1 MKPEHQNFLTFLWF
15 KDNDPSKEIVE
26 NKMTVHRFGN
36 GPSPVIATFGLR
48 KTAENGEE
56 KYGTEAKEFVFRNF
70 YVDDGLA
77 SCPTEDKAI
86 CLLRNARAMLATAN
100 IRLHKVVSNSVPV
113 MEAFPLED
121 RAKSVTD
128 LDLRHDILLTQ
139 RSLGVH
145 WDIQKDRFT
154 FHISLQEKPFIRGGV
169 LSVVNSVYYP
179 LGLTC
184 AVILEGKLILQELVT
199 MGKKASGTDYLGW
212 DDPLSENMDRRWSRW
227 RYALPHLENVSVPH
241 CYHPEG
247 FGHIIRREIHTFSDA
262 STEAI
267 GAVVYLREINKGG
280 NVSVLLLFGCSKVA
294 PTKTTS
300 IPRLELCGALLS
312 IQAVRM
318 MRKELDVK
326 VDEEVYYSDSKVV
339 FG

>member
-1 MKPEHQNFLTFLWF
+1 MFHLFHVNPKHQNFLTFLWF

-86 CLLRNARAMLATAN
+86 CLLRNAQAMLATAN

-227 RYALPHLENVSVPH
+227 RYAPHLENVSVPH
-241 CYHPEG
+241 CYRPEG

-267 GAVVYLREINKGG
+267 YWSCGVPARDQQGRKCEC
-280 NVSVLLLFGCSKVA
+280 F
-294 PTKTTS
+294 TS
-300 IPRLELCGALLS
+300 IWTFQGRTN
-312 IQAVRM
+312 
-318 MRKELDVK
+318 
-326 VDEEVYYSDSKVV
+326 
-339 FG
+339 